1 MVIDSS
7 SVAKQ
12 SSRIDSMNKTYNLII
27 AAMCAILLV
36 SCGKYEKKYN
46 TTTAGSSTLFCD
58 ESFENIMEQEI
69 DVFEYIYP
77 ENHVLARYGTE
88 AEAIDSLMT
97 LNTRTIVIP
106 RDLTKEEVERLK
118 NKRRHPRS
126 SKIAVD
132 AVALIVNPENPADF
146 LSMKEIKEILKGETT
161 TWEDINPHYPNK
173 PIVVLFDKE
182 GSSMMKYMRDSLL
195 NGEPLGPTAQR
206 TDSLTGVVQSV
217 LKNKYAIG
225 VIGVSWLST
234 DLRESNTV
242 ESLADE
248 MQDETGALN
257 MDDINARVA
266 ESGVKTLGVMRDD
279 DRTAYRPFQQNI
291 YDGTYPLT
299 RCIYMITI
307 SPSGSPAAGFYSF
320 VTSFTGQKLIMKT
333 GIMPARM
340 NIQVVEVN

>member
-1 MVIDSS
+1 
-7 SVAKQ
+7 
-12 SSRIDSMNKTYNLII
+12 MNRFITLAS
-27 AAMCAILLV
+27 AAALV
-36 SCGKYEKKYN
+36 LALAACGRYEKKEN
-46 TTTAGSSTLFCD
+46 TTTVGSSLLFCD
-58 ESFENIMEQEI
+58 DSFENIMEQEI

-97 LNTRTIVIP
+97 LNTKTIVIP
-106 RDLTKEEVERLK
+106 RDLTAAEVDRIK
-118 NKRRHPRS
+118 KKRRHPRS

-146 LSMKEIKEILKGETT
+146 LSMKEIRDILRGETT
-161 TWEDINPHYPNK
+161 NWEDLNPHYPNK

-182 GSSMMKYMRDSLL
+182 GSSMVKYMRDSLL
-195 NGEPLGPTAQR
+195 AGESLGPTAQR
-206 TDSLTGVVQSV
+206 TDSISGVVEAV

-225 VIGVSWLST
+225 VVGVSCLST
-234 DLRESNTV
+234 DLRKSASV
-242 ESLADE
+242 ASIADE
-248 MQDETGALN
+248 MQDENGALS

-266 ESGVKTLGVMRDD
+266 EAGVKTLGVMRDD
-279 DRTAYRPFQQNI
+279 ERTAYRPFQQNI

-307 SPSGSPAAGFYSF
+307 APSGSPAAGFYSF

-340 NIQVVEVN
+340 NINIMEIMD

>member
-1 MVIDSS
+1 MSKRIYSFAF
-7 SVAKQ
+7 VALCL
-12 SSRIDSMNKTYNLII
+12 M
-27 AAMCAILLV
+27 LLA
-36 SCGKYEKKYN
+36 SCGRYEKKSN
-46 TTTAGSSTLFCD
+46 TTTVGSSVLFCD

-97 LNTRTIVIP
+97 LDTKTIVIP
-106 RDLTKEEVERLK
+106 RDLTAAEVDRIK
-118 NKRRHPRS
+118 KKRRHPRS
-126 SKIAVD
+126 AKIAVD
-132 AVALIVNPENPADF
+132 AVALIVNPENPAEF
-146 LSMKEIKEILKGETT
+146 LSMKEIREILKGETT
-161 TWEDINPHYPNK
+161 TWEDLNPHYPNK

-182 GSSMMKYMRDSLL
+182 GSSMVKYMRDSLL
-195 NGEPLGPTAQR
+195 NGESLGPTAQR
-206 TDSLTGVVQSV
+206 TDSLSGVVEAV

-225 VIGVSWLST
+225 VVGVSCLST
-234 DLRESNTV
+234 DLRETASV
-242 ESLADE
+242 QSIADE
-248 MQDETGALN
+248 MQDENGSLS
-257 MDDINARVA
+257 MDDINARIA
-266 ESGVKTLGVMRDD
+266 ESGIKTLGVMRDD

-307 SPSGSPAAGFYSF
+307 APSGSPAAGFYSF

-333 GIMPARM
+333 GILPARM